1 MMSPLFLLPLF
12 PFLAHTYTVTEPSH
26 CEEKKIS
33 NRSPTKEAAGNCSV
47 EGGSS
52 WEGNLRTRQYRT
64 GISIDWQNLLQNQT
78 CVNGIRLFLDGELKN
93 STQLGH
99 NPEKLEIQY
108 NNPKCMSYSVQL
120 TIEVE
125 AKNKSCYKASQKLSH
140 KFRLNKTQRQACLQ
154 NKAAQDELR
163 KIEMDDQS
171 EKDKETALHEDMQQ
185 RRNETLRT
193 FQSLPNI
200 TMSTE
205 SLPNITTESSKALQP
220 NVNSL
225 ETPNTMEIEG
235 KNDGEVNVDSSLIVI
250 GSISFMGGL
259 VVMLVLLGI
268 GYLVRRKRRRG
279 KFNVQQSVDLNFT
292 YGTYSDYYSDYNTV
306 EDTNPYYSSHL

>member
-99 NPEKLEIQY
+99 KPEKLEIRY

-259 VVMLVLLGI
+259 VVMLVLMGI